1 MKLKLTTI
9 QVAQIKSGVGSES
22 AFLKTENR
30 FTHLVSEL
38 DLTPEVDLTPELDH
52 TDQEEQDKP
61 FCNNSI
67 TYRSSSSP
75 YLVGGGDQEGEASS
89 PPKKKRCRGK
99 GRSSKLDRRRKSSR
113 ISTEKASE
121 EKSGSEEIPGPSSK
135 ADERIAAWKS
145 SPQGKASIAKSNKK
159 YRMKE
164 KSVKPQQEASE
175 RYEVTEKAK
184 RTRHTYESEHGKE
197 KRRIYE
203 SDHGKETRRVY
214 ESEHGRET
222 RRVYESEHG
231 RETRRRYESADGKKT
246 REEYRLSEAGKEAVK
261 RYKDSKKGREAQ
273 INSRLRYKLKEAA
286 KNKRLAYKRSV
297 KKAINHLA
305 KRAAEVHTANSEAEH
320 QFFDEQVHG
329 EQSFEDSERRVED
342 EFTNK
347 KAMTEIRSHLVSRI
361 HNVPQ
366 STII

>member
-9 QVAQIKSGVGSES
+9 QVAQIRSGVGSDS

-30 FTHLVSEL
+30 FTHLVEL

-61 FCNNSI
+61 FCNDSI

-135 ADERIAAWKS
+135 TDERIAAWKS

-203 SDHGKETRRVY
+203 SEHGKETRRVY

-222 RRVYESEHG
+222 RR
-231 RETRRRYESADGKKT
+231 RYQSADGKKT
-246 REEYRLSEAGKEAVK
+246 REEYRLSDAGKEAVK

-273 INSRLRYKLKEAA
+273 IYSRKRYKLKEAA
-286 KNKRLAYKRSV
+286 KNKRLAYKMSV

-305 KRAAEVHTANSEAEH
+305 KRAAEVHPANSEAEN
-320 QFFDEQVHG
+320 QLFDEQVHG
-329 EQSFEDSERRVED
+329 EQSFEDSEPRAED
-342 EFTNK
+342 VFTNK
-347 KAMTEIRSHLVSRI
+347 KAMAEIRSHLVSI
-361 HNVPQ
+361 IYKEPQ